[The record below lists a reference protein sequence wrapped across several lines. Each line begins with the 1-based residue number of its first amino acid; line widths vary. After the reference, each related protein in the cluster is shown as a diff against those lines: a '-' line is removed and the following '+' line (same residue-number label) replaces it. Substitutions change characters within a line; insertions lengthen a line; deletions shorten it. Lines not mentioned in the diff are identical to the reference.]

1 MHTSH
6 ISTIGLFR
14 PAGRTHRRTA
24 LRRVTVAGLAGLLTL
39 AGAGAV
45 RADFPGGRAPAPT
58 PPAPFDI
65 APAPVPPAPGP
76 DRPGGLA
83 GLAASGYTLTGVK
96 VVPHGTYA
104 RFDYTTNAAGVSIRI
119 TRNKPRLIS
128 GVWRDPIM
136 DSIIGPEQVSGT
148 GKMHYY
154 EQFLYPATTY
164 YYIIT
169 VPTTVNQVPVQAVGS
184 FSTLHRTLT
193 ITLDSIHV
201 TDDSDPGA
209 KGAGDFTFWVQADGK
224 PVASF
229 SKGISSDSTY
239 VIALDANGKP
249 SAGGKP
255 LTIVIP
261 DVKDDDVPLDVQ
273 VFENDIQSW
282 DDCDGM
288 LLGGDAWNGV
298 AIDDENECGTWLS
311 LHTAYDASPGIYGP
325 GVGYREHEPIEFVMH
340 WYQSSVHLTISGT
353 MTATWG

>member
-1 MHTSH
+1 MHASH
-6 ISTIGLFR
+6 ISHTR
-14 PAGRTHRRTA
+14 PARRTPRRTA
-24 LRRVTVAGLAGLLTL
+24 LRRVTVIGLTGLLTL
-39 AGAGAV
+39 AGAGTA
-45 RADFPGGRAPAPT
+45 RAEFQGDRAPAPQ
-58 PPAPFDI
+58 PSIPFDL

-76 DRPGGLA
+76 GRPTGLA
-83 GLAASGYTLTGVK
+83 GLENSGYTLTGVK

-104 RFDYTTNAAGVSIRI
+104 RFDYTTNAAGVSIRF
-119 TRNKPRLIS
+119 TRNVPRLIG

-148 GKMHYY
+148 GKMKYH
-154 EQFLYPATTY
+154 QRFLYPATTY
-164 YYIIT
+164 YYIIS
-169 VPTTVNQVPVQAVGS
+169 VPTAANQVPVQAVGT

-209 KGAGDFTFWVQADGK
+209 KGAGDFTFWVRADGK

-229 SKGISSDSTY
+229 SRSISSDSTY
-239 VIALDANGKP
+239 LIALDANGKP

-261 DVKDDDVPLDVQ
+261 EVKDDDVPLDVQ

-282 DDCDGM
+282 DDCGGM
-288 LLGGDAWNGV
+288 LQGGDSWNGV
-298 AIDDENECGTWLS
+298 SLDKENACGTWLS

-325 GVGYREHEPIEFVMH
+325 GVGYREHEPIPFVMH